1 MHRSKIYS
9 AMLGRCTK
17 SVFVASFKYIN
28 FQALVAFRMDGKI
41 PLPEIQ
47 FDSERV
53 RYEHRLL
60 PFSSL
65 LTPPPVHYQEF
76 LDMTNAQMHKRNV
89 S

>member
-1 MHRSKIYS
+1 
-9 AMLGRCTK
+9 
-17 SVFVASFKYIN
+17 
-28 FQALVAFRMDGKI
+28 MDEKI

-89 S
+89 SLMLKFFIFKLYNNKTITNRSCTINIFNVG

>member
-1 MHRSKIYS
+1 
-9 AMLGRCTK
+9 
-17 SVFVASFKYIN
+17 
-28 FQALVAFRMDGKI
+28 MDEKI

-65 LTPPPVHYQEF
+65 LTPSPVHYQEF
-76 LDMTNAQMHKRNV
+76 LDMTSAQMHKRNV
-89 S
+89 SLIALISFLLNIFIKL

>member
-1 MHRSKIYS
+1 
-9 AMLGRCTK
+9 
-17 SVFVASFKYIN
+17 
-28 FQALVAFRMDGKI
+28 MDEKI

-89 S
+89 SLMFSIDFIF

>member
-1 MHRSKIYS
+1 
-9 AMLGRCTK
+9 
-17 SVFVASFKYIN
+17 
-28 FQALVAFRMDGKI
+28 MDGKI
-41 PLPEIQ
+41 PLPEKE

-89 S
+89 SLIL

>member
-1 MHRSKIYS
+1 
-9 AMLGRCTK
+9 
-17 SVFVASFKYIN
+17 
-28 FQALVAFRMDGKI
+28 MDGKI
-41 PLPEIQ
+41 PLPEMQ

-76 LDMTNAQMHKRNV
+76 LDMTNAQMHKKNV
-89 S
+89 SGAMLSLCNIDRFLITNFPRRRSLVKCST

>member
-1 MHRSKIYS
+1 
-9 AMLGRCTK
+9 
-17 SVFVASFKYIN
+17 
-28 FQALVAFRMDGKI
+28 MDGKI
-41 PLPEIQ
+41 PLPEMQ

-89 S
+89 SLILNQIFKPCVLKINEQLINCIKNKLHFLFL

>member
-1 MHRSKIYS
+1 
-9 AMLGRCTK
+9 
-17 SVFVASFKYIN
+17 
-28 FQALVAFRMDGKI
+28 MDGKI
-41 PLPEIQ
+41 PLPEKE

-89 S
+89 SLILNQNFKKCIL

>member
-1 MHRSKIYS
+1 
-9 AMLGRCTK
+9 
-17 SVFVASFKYIN
+17 
-28 FQALVAFRMDGKI
+28 MDGKI
-41 PLPEIQ
+41 PLPESP

-89 S
+89 SIKILFIFFLT

>member
-1 MHRSKIYS
+1 
-9 AMLGRCTK
+9 
-17 SVFVASFKYIN
+17 
-28 FQALVAFRMDGKI
+28 MDGKI
-41 PLPEIQ
+41 LLPESP

-89 S
+89 SIVIPSFFSFSSIFS

>member
-1 MHRSKIYS
+1 
-9 AMLGRCTK
+9 
-17 SVFVASFKYIN
+17 
-28 FQALVAFRMDGKI
+28 MDEKI

-89 S
+89 NLITSISFLYLLNCNKIIINKNCTINVFKCSN